1 MSGKEGSDRL
11 KLVRRYAMVDMGNQ
25 EARKSVNSKHDAGT
39 RSLLSGALTVEDPRK
54 VLGDQ

>member
-25 EARKSVNSKHDAGT
+25 EARKSADSKHDAGHEVCY
-39 RSLLSGALTVEDPRK
+39 RRLDK
-54 VLGDQ
+54 